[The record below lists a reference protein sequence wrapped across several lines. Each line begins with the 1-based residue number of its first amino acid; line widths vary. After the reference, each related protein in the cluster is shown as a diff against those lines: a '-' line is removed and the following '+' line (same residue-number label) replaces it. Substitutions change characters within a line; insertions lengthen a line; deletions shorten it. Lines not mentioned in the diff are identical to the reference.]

1 MAGNLDQL
9 YSVCERLV
17 LLTQKRNIDEIF
29 LREQLEQMTPRLLP
43 GTEQVVLYQDRRA
56 VELAA
61 LMKKH
66 KGNRQKVAEELGIS
80 KTTLWRYLKKYDV
93 HPDSL

>member
-1 MAGNLDQL
+1 M
-9 YSVCERLV
+9 V
-17 LLTQKRNIDEIF
+17 
-29 LREQLEQMTPRLLP
+29 PRLLP

-66 KGNRQKVAEELGIS
+66 KGNRQKVAEELGVS
-80 KTTLWRYLKKYDV
+80 KTTRWRYLIKYDV
-93 HPDSL
+93 HPDLLLTIF